1 MQNQALPNYQK
12 VLTLSLGLGGIVNA
26 FCLPALAKSGPEKLD
41 LIGSLGSVSQSVK
54 GLEPLSTIPS
64 TESVEPF
71 SVLSFAEE
79 DELLEDAIAPSPRPH
94 AQSRTRSLAAQA
106 SRPPRFSSVSWK
118 ASMKA
123 SPLSISRLS
132 TTDIHHI
139 DLSWGPSE
147 APTHS
152 WIDEASTIDAPE
164 VLESE
169 SLVSESLESEVLKS
183 EVLGS
188 EALES
193 GAASP
198 EASEFFLENLI
209 TVPLSSA
216 EVAQAETETHSEND
230 ERSENDEQSE
240 EEAQSEAE
248 SQPVL
253 TSPSTPLLPTGSA
266 DASVGLDAEI
276 VSEAVGDPQVVVQE
290 GEALDDELGELRLL
304 QLRSR
309 ENEELGIL
317 RLLQTAEAPPPPP
330 KPPIAFLSGRLG
342 FFSTENA
349 FRSTPPPDRSFE
361 EQIYQAGM
369 TLYLLPRLS
378 ETTSVYAIAETNI
391 ARYHNFESV
400 HYNELEFQLGLR
412 QRLAPRTFAQI
423 GWRNQRLYSPGYRE
437 RLFGVNYLDTLISH
451 RSIIN
456 QKTWLDSFYQMRLGF
471 ADPQTASRFR
481 QTFTLSFNHSV
492 TRELRTTL
500 LYQLD
505 FDDYTQAPRYD
516 SYQQILGIVS
526 YNITPES
533 RVSLFGGTRFGRSSA
548 PGVNL
553 DDTFYGAGLNV
564 NLPLF

>member
-41 LIGSLGSVSQSVK
+41 LVGSLGSVSQSVK

-79 DELLEDAIAPSPRPH
+79 DELLEDAIALSPRPH
-94 AQSRTRSLAAQA
+94 AQSRTQSLAAQA

-164 VLESE
+164 VLEPE
-169 SLVSESLESEVLKS
+169 SLVSELLEPEVLKS

-188 EALES
+188 EALEPE
-193 GAASP
+193 AASP
-198 EASEFFLENLI
+198 EASEIFLENLI

>member
-1 MQNQALPNYQK
+1 MQHQALPNYQK

-26 FCLPALAKSGPEKLD
+26 FCLPALAKSGPEKLG
-41 LIGSLGSVSQSVK
+41 LVGSLVPASQSVE
-54 GLEPLSTIPS
+54 GLETLGTIPS
-64 TESVEPF
+64 TEVVEPF
-71 SVLSFAEE
+71 SVLTFAEE
-79 DELLEDAIAPSPRPH
+79 DRRVEDGRVEDAIALNT
-94 AQSRTRSLAAQA
+94 QSRNTRFRSQSLAAQS

-139 DLSWGPSE
+139 DLSWAPSE
-147 APTHS
+147 TPAHS
-152 WIDEASTIDAPE
+152 WIDEASTIDMP
-164 VLESE
+164 
-169 SLVSESLESEVLKS
+169 
-183 EVLGS
+183 

-193 GAASP
+193 AVIEPEEPEPEEPEPEEPEP
-198 EASEFFLENLI
+198 EAPEPEAPKPEVSDVFLENLI
-209 TVPLSSA
+209 AVPLSS
-216 EVAQAETETHSEND
+216 EVAQAETDTQSD
-230 ERSENDEQSE
+230 NDEQPE
-240 EEAQSEAE
+240 EEAQSAE
-248 SQPVL
+248 DSQSVL
-253 TSPSTPLLPTGSA
+253 APPRMPLLPTVSA
-266 DASVGLDAEI
+266 DAPLGTDGDI
-276 VSEAVGDPQVVVQE
+276 VSEVVGDPQVVVQE

-317 RLLQTAEAPPPPP
+317 RLLRTAEAPPPPP
-330 KPPIAFLSGRLG
+330 PPPIAFLSGRLG

-361 EQIYQAGM
+361 EQIYQAGL
-369 TLYLLPRLS
+369 TFYLLPRLS

-400 HYNELEFQLGLR
+400 NYNELEFQLGLS

-437 RLFGVNYLDTLISH
+437 RLFSVNYLDTLISH
-451 RSIIN
+451 RSILN
-456 QKTWLDSFYQMRLGF
+456 QKTWLDSFYQMRLSF
-471 ADPQTASRFR
+471 ADPQAASRFR
-481 QTFTLSFNHSV
+481 QTFSLSLNHSV